1 MSVLP
6 LNTYRTVE
14 DDGRSEEEKLLAFEA
29 KINRGEKIEP
39 TDWMPERYRKQVM
52 RMVQNHGN
60 SEIVGALPEREW
72 IPHAPTFKRKLAL
85 TAKVQDEVGHAQL
98 LYRVVETLG
107 KPREV
112 IIEELL
118 NGTAKYSNV
127 FNYAPETWADV
138 GVIAWLID
146 AAAIIRQL
154 LLREGSYGPYSRA
167 LKRICYEESFHL
179 KHGYDIC
186 VTLAL
191 GTPVQRDML
200 QDALNRWWEPIL
212 GFFGPPDND
221 SVHTSELMRWRVKLK
236 TNDAI
241 RQEFFEQYVPKIWEL
256 GLTLPDPALRK
267 DEQTGVWHYT
277 EPDWEEF
284 KRVIQ
289 GHGPCNAKRIAVRRM
304 AHEDGEWV
312 RRALAAAERNEP
324 IPVH

>member
-1 MSVLP
+1 MVMP
-6 LNTYRTVE
+6 MTPATE
-14 DDGRSEEEKLLAFEA
+14 DDSGLSEDEKLAIFEA
-29 KINRGEKIEP
+29 RIARNEKIEA
-39 TDWMPERYRKQVM
+39 TDWMPERYRKQLI
-52 RMVQNHGN
+52 RMIQNHGN

-98 LYRVVETLG
+98 LYRAAETLG

-118 NGTAKYSNV
+118 SGKAKYSNV
-127 FNYAPETWADV
+127 FNYRPETWADV

-167 LKRICYEESFHL
+167 LQRICYEESFHL

-186 VTLAL
+186 VTLAF
-191 GTPVQRDML
+191 GTRIQRDML
-200 QDALNRWWEPIL
+200 QDALNRWWEPIVC
-212 GFFGPPDND
+212 FFGPPDRQ
-221 SVHTSELMRWRVKLK
+221 SVHTDELMRWKVKMK

-241 RQEFFEQYVPKIWEL
+241 RQDFFEQYVPKIWEL
-256 GLTLPDPALRK
+256 GLTIPDPELRK
-267 DEQTGVWHYT
+267 DETTGQWRYT

-284 KRVIQ
+284 KRVIR
-289 GHGPCNAKRIAVRRM
+289 GHGPCNAERIAMRRM

-312 RRALAAAERNEP
+312 RRALAAAERGEP
-324 IPVH
+324 VPIH

>member
-1 MSVLP
+1 MSVMP
-6 LNTYRTVE
+6 LDEIVIM
-14 DDGRSEEEKLLAFEA
+14 DDGRSDDERLAIFEA
-29 KINRGEKIEP
+29 RINRGEKVEP
-39 TDWMPERYRKQVM
+39 TDWMPARYRLQLI
-52 RMVQNHGN
+52 RLVQNHAN
-60 SEIVGALPEREW
+60 SEIIGALPEREW

-107 KPREV
+107 KSREV
-112 IIEELL
+112 MIEELL

-127 FNYAPETWADV
+127 FNYSPDTWADV

-146 AAAIIRQL
+146 AGAIISQT

-179 KHGYDIC
+179 KHGYDMC

-191 GTPVQRDML
+191 GTPVQKAML
-200 QDALNRWWEPIL
+200 QDALNRWWQPIMC
-212 GFFGPPDND
+212 FFGPPDSD
-221 SVHTSELMRWRVKLK
+221 SIHTSELMRWRIKVK
-236 TNDAI
+236 TNDGV
-241 RQEFFEQYVPKIWEL
+241 RQDFLDQYVPKIWEL
-256 GLTLPDPALRK
+256 GLTVPDPELRK
-267 DEQTGVWHYT
+267 DEQTGIWHYT
-277 EPDWEEF
+277 EPDWEDF
-284 KRVIQ
+284 KRVIN

-312 RRALAAAERNEP
+312 RRALAAAERNES